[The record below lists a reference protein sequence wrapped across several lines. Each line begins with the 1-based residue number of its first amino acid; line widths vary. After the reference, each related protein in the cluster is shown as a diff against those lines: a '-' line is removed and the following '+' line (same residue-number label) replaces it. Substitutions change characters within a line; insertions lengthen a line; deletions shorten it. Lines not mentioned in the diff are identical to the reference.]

1 MLYFLNT
8 TNITANRKQDK
19 ATYQRI
25 FDKHRKLVHQHRT
38 QINAKLSSA
47 DQKGIDS
54 EKEKDLYKKYL
65 EKLSEMDVGYFNT
78 SKIFCL
84 C

>member
-1 MLYFLNT
+1 MLYFLNP
-8 TNITANRKQDK
+8 TNRTEICEQDK
-19 ATYQRI
+19 ATNQRLLE
-25 FDKHRKLVHQHRT
+25 KHSKLVHQHRT

-65 EKLSEMDVGYFNT
+65 EKLEI
-78 SKIFCL
+78 SKDIF
-84 C
+84 